1 MPGTFNGFG
10 VQFLYPDN
18 WKVNESIEPEPGEA
32 PGVMLET
39 PEGAFF
45 AVNRYP
51 NVNDTGPVVDQA
63 IEAMRAEYQ
72 ELELREYDDS
82 NGVPSD
88 SAAELN
94 FYYLDLLITARLIAI
109 RDREDV
115 LLVQIQGESRDFD
128 KLEPVFGAMMK
139 SLRDSL

>member
-1 MPGTFNGFG
+1 MNQSNPN
-10 VQFLYPDN
+10 PA
-18 WKVNESIEPEPGEA
+18 KS

-51 NVNDTGPVVDQA
+51 NIDDTGPVVDQA
-63 IEAMRAEYQ
+63 IDAMRAEYE
-72 ELELREYDDS
+72 ELEIREYDDPS
-82 NGVPSD
+82 GVPSD
-88 SAAELN
+88 SGAELN
-94 FYYLDLLITARLIAI
+94 FYYLDLRITARLIGI
-109 RDREDV
+109 RDRDDV

-128 KLEPVFGAMMK
+128 KLDPVFGAMLK